1 MDEII
6 KLVTDR
12 VGIPTDKAKLAVDT
26 VLGFVKTK
34 VPAPIAGQ
42 IDAALTGTTAG
53 VGGAVKGFAEK
64 LVGTK
69 V

>member
-6 KLVTDR
+6 KLVTEK

-26 VLGFVKTK
+26 VLGFVKSK
-34 VPAPIAGQ
+34 VPGPIAGQ
-42 IDAALTGTTAG
+42 IDSAIAGTTGGVAG
-53 VGGAVKGFAEK
+53 TVKGFAEK